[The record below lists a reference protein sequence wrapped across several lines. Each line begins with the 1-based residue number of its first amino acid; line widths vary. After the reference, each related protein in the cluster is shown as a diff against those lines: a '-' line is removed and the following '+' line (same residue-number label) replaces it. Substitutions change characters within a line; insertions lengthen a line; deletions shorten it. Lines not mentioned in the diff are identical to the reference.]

1 MNIKDFHGIHEGA
14 LEQKVRNFLKYDA
27 TMVEEGKSRFTDRD
41 NEYWTKVENDAKRLT
56 KEILREIKFQ
66 NT

>member
-14 LEQKVRNFLKYDA
+14 LEQRISNFLKYDA
-27 TMVEEGKSRFTDRD
+27 TMVAEWKSPFSD
-41 NEYWTKVENDAKRLT
+41 NEHWTKVENDAKRLT
-56 KEILREIKFQ
+56 KEILKEIKFQ

>member
-14 LEQKVRNFLKYDA
+14 LEQRVSNFLKYDA
-27 TMVEEGKSRFTDRD
+27 TMVEEWKSRFTDRD

>member
-1 MNIKDFHGIHEGA
+1 MNIKDFNGIHEGA
-14 LEQKVRNFLKYDA
+14 LEQRISNFLKYDA
-27 TMVEEGKSRFTDRD
+27 TMVEEWKSPFSD